1 MAQSLLEGMR
11 AAVAVED
18 IERNATIII
27 KGYSENID
35 RNIDGP
41 Y

>member
-1 MAQSLLEGMR
+1 MAQSLLEGMW

-27 KGYSENID
+27 KGYAENID
-35 RNIDGP
+35 LNIDDT